1 MYIGRPVI
9 HYGDTLILD
18 KQDVCHHDRI
28 KRSWH
33 QVVFKLEDLVMA
45 RVLIESDTNNGN
57 GGDNRY

>member
-1 MYIGRPVI
+1 MYIERPVI

-33 QVVFKLEDLVMA
+33 QVVFKL
-45 RVLIESDTNNGN
+45 
-57 GGDNRY
+57 